1 MEILKDGKQ
10 APEEATTQLCIL
22 EPSIPSMV

>member
-10 APEEATTQLCIL
+10 APEEATTQPRIL
-22 EPSIPSMV
+22 EPSVPSMV